1 MGGDTGECLRFV
13 LRADEAVEA
22 EAREFDV
29 RIELGDL
36 IDGVHPDLAVSAV
49 LQEGIIRPVARE
61 RKVHR
66 QPRVALPAATPRE
79 RGEEKERGERERER
93 VSVRERDRDRERD
106 REREKETEKEKERE
120 RRC

>member
-1 MGGDTGECLRFV
+1 MVSGGGVVGGDTGECLRFV

-79 RGEEKERGERERER
+79 RGEEKERGERERE
-93 VSVRERDRDRERD
+93 SE
-106 REREKETEKEKERE
+106 RERE
-120 RRC
+120 